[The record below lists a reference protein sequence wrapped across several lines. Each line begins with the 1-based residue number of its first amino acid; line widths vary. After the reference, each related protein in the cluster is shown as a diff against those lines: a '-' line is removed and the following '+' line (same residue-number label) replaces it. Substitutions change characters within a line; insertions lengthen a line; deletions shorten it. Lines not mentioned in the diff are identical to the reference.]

1 MPLPP
6 VRAVSLCVAAALA
19 FIAAQARADAASSAV
34 RVNLEFVDSLDIKRA
49 QADDAASF
57 ASAERMEGSLA
68 DELEL
73 IGNAEVRRGGAV
85 FTADRITYRHD
96 TDEVTGKGNARI
108 SRAGASFSGP
118 SMRFRITSREGS
130 MDEAGGST
138 LREMYVDARKTFASC
153 PATVQPSKMFPL
165 QPVSATMIRGSF
177 R

>member
-34 RVNLEFVDSLDIKRA
+34 RVNLESVDSLDIKRA

-73 IGNAEVRRGGAV
+73 IGNAKCVEAALCSRL
-85 FTADRITYRHD
+85 TASPID
-96 TDEVTGKGNARI
+96 
-108 SRAGASFSGP
+108 
-118 SMRFRITSREGS
+118 M
-130 MDEAGGST
+130 T
-138 LREMYVDARKTFASC
+138 LMK
-153 PATVQPSKMFPL
+153 
-165 QPVSATMIRGSF
+165 
-177 R
+177 

>member
-34 RVNLEFVDSLDIKRA
+34 RVNLESVDSLDIKRA

-85 FTADRITYRHD
+85 FTACLLYTSDAA
-96 TDEVTGKGNARI
+96 DE
-108 SRAGASFSGP
+108 
-118 SMRFRITSREGS
+118 
-130 MDEAGGST
+130 
-138 LREMYVDARKTFASC
+138 
-153 PATVQPSKMFPL
+153 
-165 QPVSATMIRGSF
+165 
-177 R
+177 